1 VSEANYARGTLSP
14 NEPSTEAQNISR
26 RTVLTALI
34 GISSTLS
41 VIGLAGCGNEPQ
53 PPPSSTRLFRSL
65 QEQDRISD
73 CSESGKTGVK

>member
-1 VSEANYARGTLSP
+1 MSEANYARGTLSP

-65 QEQDRISD
+65 QEQDRIVTVR
-73 CSESGKTGVK
+73 KVVKLG